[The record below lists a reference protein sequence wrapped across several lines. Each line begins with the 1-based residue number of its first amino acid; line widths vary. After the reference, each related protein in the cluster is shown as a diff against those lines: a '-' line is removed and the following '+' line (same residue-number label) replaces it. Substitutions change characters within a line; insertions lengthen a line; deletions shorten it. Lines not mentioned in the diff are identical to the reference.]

1 MTRSG
6 ILTPVATLRPVMQL
20 SESNLQIF
28 GAFAAELAD
37 AAGKAILP
45 YFRTRMQVEDKGGQR
60 FDPVTL
66 ADRAAEREMREMI
79 GRRFPEHGIHGE
91 EEGRAPG
98 RSPITWVLDPID
110 GTRAFITGLPQW
122 GTLIALNDGERPRIG
137 IMNQPFT
144 GERFLGMPS
153 GAWLNG
159 KPVQVSPCPSLAQA
173 RISCTSPQIFTE
185 PKQLEAFNRVADRV
199 RLVRYGGDCYAYCMV
214 ACGHIDAVIEAGLK
228 PYDIQALM
236 PIIESAG
243 GIVTTWDGA
252 DPQHGGT
259 IVACGDKRLHAE
271 ILRYLDGADD

>member
-1 MTRSG
+1 
-6 ILTPVATLRPVMQL
+6 MQL
-20 SESNLQIF
+20 SESNLQVF
-28 GAFAAELAD
+28 SAFAAELAD

-66 ADRAAEREMREMI
+66 ADRAAERAMREMI

-98 RSPITWVLDPID
+98 SSPLTWVLDPID

-122 GTLIALNDGERPRIG
+122 GTLIALNDGEHPRIG

-153 GAWLNG
+153 GSWLNG
-159 KPVQVSPCPSLAQA
+159 KPIQVSPCPSLGQA

-236 PIIESAG
+236 PIIASAG
-243 GIVTTWDGA
+243 GIVTTWDGG

-259 IVACGDKRLHAE
+259 IVACGDKRLHVE
-271 ILRYLDGADD
+271 ILRCLDGADV

>member
-1 MTRSG
+1 MH
-6 ILTPVATLRPVMQL
+6 L
-20 SESNLQIF
+20 SDLEIQM
-28 GAFAAELAD
+28 FAEFSAELAE

-45 YFRTRMQVEDKGGQR
+45 FFRTRMSVEDKGGGR

-66 ADRAAEREMREMI
+66 ADKAAERAMREMI

-91 EEGRAPG
+91 EEGHEPG

-122 GTLIALNDGERPRIG
+122 GTLIALNDGEGPRVG

-144 GERFLGMPS
+144 RERFVGTPS

-159 KPVQVSPCPSLAQA
+159 MSIQVSPCASLAHA
-173 RISCTSPQIFTE
+173 RISCTSPQVFATRE
-185 PKQLEAFNRVADRV
+185 QLETFNRVADRV
-199 RLVRYGGDCYAYCMV
+199 RLVRYGGDCYAYCML

-236 PIIESAG
+236 PIIQSAG
-243 GIVTTWDGA
+243 GIVSTWDGG
-252 DPQHGGT
+252 DPQHGGS

-271 ILRYLDGADD
+271 ILHFLDQPAV

>member
-1 MTRSG
+1 M
-6 ILTPVATLRPVMQL
+6 PVKNLRPDMQL
-20 SESNLQIF
+20 SDSELKIF
-28 GAFAAELAD
+28 SEFAAELSD
-37 AAGKAILP
+37 VAGREILP
-45 YFRTRMQVEDKGGQR
+45 HFRTRMRVEDKGGQG

-66 ADRAAEREMREMI
+66 ADKAAERAMREMI
-79 GRRFPEHGIHGE
+79 GRRFPHHGIHGE
-91 EEGRAPG
+91 EEGHAPG
-98 RSPITWVLDPID
+98 RSPIKWVLDPID

-122 GTLIALNDGERPRIG
+122 GTLIALNDGERPRVG

-159 KPVQVSPCPSLAQA
+159 MPIQVSPCTSLAQA
-173 RISCTSPQIFTE
+173 RISCTSPQIFNA
-185 PKQLEAFNRVADRV
+185 PGQLAAFNRVADRV
-199 RLVRYGGDCYAYCMV
+199 RLVRYGGDCYAYCML

-243 GIVTTWDGA
+243 GMVSTWNGG
-252 DPQHGGT
+252 DPQDGGA

-271 ILRYLDGADD
+271 ILRHLDGS

>member
-1 MTRSG
+1 
-6 ILTPVATLRPVMQL
+6 MQITD
-20 SESNLQIF
+20 SNLQIF

-66 ADRAAEREMREMI
+66 ADRAAEHAMREMI
-79 GRRFPEHGIHGE
+79 GRRFPDHGIHGE
-91 EEGRAPG
+91 EEGHAPG
-98 RSPITWVLDPID
+98 RSAITWVLDPID

-144 GERFLGMPS
+144 GERFLGTPS

-159 KPVQVSPCPSLAQA
+159 APIRVSPCPSLAQA
-173 RISCTSPQIFTE
+173 RISCTSPQIFTV
-185 PKQLEAFNRVADRV
+185 PKQLEAFDRVADRA

-243 GIVTTWDGA
+243 GVVTTWDGG

-271 ILRYLDGADD
+271 ILRYLDGADAHVAVI